1 MVGGSSNRASTND
14 VMTQLQSSGWGKN
27 QAAGIAANLFAES
40 KFDPTAVG
48 DNGHAYGIGQWH
60 EDRQALFAKWA
71 GHDIHG
77 STLAEQLKF
86 VDYELRHGDAQSQ
99 LAGRAL
105 PLVHSADAA
114 GRIVSQ
120 YYERPADQAG
130 EAARRGALAGAI
142 GNSVGAGDSAP
153 AAPGTQPDDGR
164 ATRLAALQSSAPQV
178 SVTVHNALPGTTVE
192 AKTPDGGYL
201 PTKVNYAL
209 RGADGT
215 GP

>member
-1 MVGGSSNRASTND
+1 VGGVS
-14 VMTQLQSSGWGKN
+14 N
-27 QAAGIAANLFAES
+27 QASSKDVVSQLRGQGWSRNASAGIAANLFAES

-60 EDRQALFAKWA
+60 EDRQALFKKWS

-77 STLAEQLKF
+77 SNLSEQLKF
-86 VDYELRHGDAQSQ
+86 VDYELKHGDAQAQ

-120 YYERPADQAG
+120 YYERPADVEG
-130 EAARRGALAGAI
+130 EAARRGALAGTIDHSLGAD
-142 GNSVGAGDSAP
+142 SVQMM
-153 AAPGTQPDDGR
+153 AAKDEDRTTR
-164 ATRLAALQSSAPQV
+164 ARAADAPQV
-178 SVTVHNALPGTTVE
+178 NVTVHNALPGTTVE
-192 AKTPDGGYL
+192 AKSPDGGYL

-209 RGADGT
+209 RGADGAM
-215 GP
+215 P